1 MDKEVSL
8 GNIKKEAEKYYA
20 EGDYYCSEA
29 IVAVIKKY
37 IDNNIPKEAI
47 AMASGFPVGIGGSKC
62 VCGAVSGGII
72 SLGYFFVR
80 SNPKDKQVNKTLE
93 LADELQQSFKE
104 NHKVLCCRVLT
115 KDMEMGSDVHMKQC
129 IEFTGEIARKTAEII
144 TRELNIKTVE

>member
-1 MDKEVSL
+1 
-8 GNIKKEAEKYYA
+8 
-20 EGDYYCSEA
+20 
-29 IVAVIKKY
+29 
-37 IDNNIPKEAI
+37 
-47 AMASGFPVGIGGSKC
+47 MASGFPVGIGGSKC

-72 SLGYFFVR
+72 SLGYFFGR